1 MTSATSMAR
10 SPSVVLIEQDR
21 DTMVSNWIDAI
32 VVSRN
37 QQRHFNVYAR
47 KYAETMDTAASRRWL
62 TLDSTI
68 GLKDPSTL
76 LTAINAAAEELDLEL
91 DWDDAIAALAGLD
104 WVVAAVV
111 AKGVDW
117 TLPAPPA
124 FEELAQQRASC
135 ARAKVEV
142 RVEWGYDSHS
152 ILVPM
157 RDWVEIAG
165 GGSYSDEEP
174 YSYEGERFTAV
185 WSINGTGE
193 NSLEVTYDDGGTGFI
208 GALADASIRGPRM
221 FGHDVA
227 SLLIDAASQAAGS
240 AVDQQG
246 DEDA

>member
-1 MTSATSMAR
+1 
-10 SPSVVLIEQDR
+10 
-21 DTMVSNWIDAI
+21 MVSNWIDAI

-47 KYAETMDTAASRRWL
+47 KYAETMDTAASRRWM

-68 GLKDPSTL
+68 GLKEPSTL
-76 LTAINAAAEELDLEL
+76 LSAINATAAELDLEL
-91 DWDDAIAALAGLD
+91 DWDDAITALAGLD

-117 TLPAPPA
+117 ALPAPPT
-124 FEELAQQRASC
+124 FEELAQQRATC
-135 ARAKVEV
+135 ARARVEV

-174 YSYEGERFTAV
+174 YAYEGKRFTAR
-185 WSINGTGE
+185 WSILGAGKD
-193 NSLEVTYDDGGTGFI
+193 SLHVTYDDGGEGYR
-208 GALADASIRGPRM
+208 GALAGASIRGPQM

-227 SLLIDAASQAAGS
+227 SLLIEAALRAAGS
-240 AVDQQG
+240 AVDQRR
-246 DEDA
+246 DEDE